1 MTAYATQAEK
11 VLTYLSK
18 GKTLTSKQ
26 ARARFKIMTLSARI
40 FELREEGHNIE
51 AKPVVYRDTG
61 YAGVAYSLA
70 PKKVKKAT
78 AVAKVGKRK

>member
-1 MTAYATQAEK
+1 MTVYATQAEK

-26 ARARFKIMTLSARI
+26 ARARFKIKTLSARI

-51 AKPVVYRDTG
+51 TKPVVFRDTG

-70 PKKVKKAT
+70 PKPVKKSKAS
-78 AVAKVGKRK
+78 KRK

>member
-1 MTAYATQAEK
+1 MTVYATQAEK

-40 FELREEGHNIE
+40 FELREEGYNIE
-51 AKPVVYRDTG
+51 TKPVVFRDTG

-70 PKKVKKAT
+70 PKKVKKSKA
-78 AVAKVGKRK
+78 AKASKRK